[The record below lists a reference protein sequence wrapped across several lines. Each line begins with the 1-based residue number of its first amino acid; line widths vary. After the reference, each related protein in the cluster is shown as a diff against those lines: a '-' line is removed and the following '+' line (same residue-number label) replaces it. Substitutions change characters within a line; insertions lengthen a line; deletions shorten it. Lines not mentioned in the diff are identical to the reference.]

1 VLGIG
6 DTAAEFELMDQFD
19 QARSLRELLV
29 VGDLVLYFY
38 PIDFSPV
45 CTAQACL
52 FRDKYAELEEV
63 GAHVVG
69 ISSQDR
75 DSHQRFTQSYEL
87 PFPLL
92 CDPDRSVA
100 KAYGVLGPLG
110 VGVRRA
116 TFLIDKNKTICNRVV
131 ADVFLGQHAELINQ
145 TLAGVDN

>member
-1 VLGIG
+1 MLGIG

-19 QARSLRELLV
+19 QARSLQKLLV

-52 FRDKYAELEEV
+52 FRDKHAELEGV

-75 DSHQRFTQSYEL
+75 DSHQRFTQNYEL

-92 CDPDRSVA
+92 CDPDRAVA

-116 TFLIDKNKTICNRVV
+116 TFLIDKNRTICNRVV

-145 TLAGVDN
+145 TLAGIGN